1 MTLRRMRDSLKQP
14 ISLKWKW
21 AVFLFV
27 AMSLVS
33 SAGLFLY
40 HIQTVSQ
47 ESDQANQEMTQN
59 FEDMKH
65 YLEEYTAPFNAMDM
79 QLTITPE
86 GIQRFNQQQDLF
98 RYFRFI
104 DQDKYQVRLLSNEGQ
119 VAYES
124 TEIKL
129 PISGKTSKPKLI
141 SFNGESFMVIH
152 QDLKSVQTGQ
162 PIGSLE
168 LIGGPQVFQN
178 YKDFQSRT
186 FLIILFLEIIISVI
200 AAILLSMQFLRPLTY
215 LNNSLD
221 RVEEDSLADIRVR
234 KPNSNDEWSDLS
246 VHINRLLDRIDK
258 YVGNQKRFVEDVS
271 HELRTPVAVVEGHLK
286 LLNRWGKDDPEVLAE
301 SIATSL
307 QEITRMKTLVQEML
321 DLSRADHVDVDY
333 KDEVTEVYST
343 TQQVFNNM
351 ELIHPDFDFYLDSDQ
366 HEGEKEYVRMFRNH
380 FEQILII
387 LMDNAVKYSTDRQEI
402 HLSLSRSATH
412 VEIAVQDFGEGMSK
426 DDKDRIFER
435 FYRVDKARSRA
446 KGGTGLGLSI
456 AYQLIKSYRG
466 DIRVDSV
473 LGNGSIF
480 YIQLPLLDSDSDL
493 IYKKPKA
500 PDSPS
505 V

>member
-1 MTLRRMRDSLKQP
+1 
-14 ISLKWKW
+14 
-21 AVFLFV
+21 
-27 AMSLVS
+27 
-33 SAGLFLY
+33 
-40 HIQTVSQ
+40 
-47 ESDQANQEMTQN
+47 
-59 FEDMKH
+59 
-65 YLEEYTAPFNAMDM
+65 
-79 QLTITPE
+79 
-86 GIQRFNQQQDLF
+86 
-98 RYFRFI
+98 
-104 DQDKYQVRLLSNEGQ
+104 
-119 VAYES
+119 
-124 TEIKL
+124 
-129 PISGKTSKPKLI
+129 
-141 SFNGESFMVIH
+141 
-152 QDLKSVQTGQ
+152 
-162 PIGSLE
+162 
-168 LIGGPQVFQN
+168 
-178 YKDFQSRT
+178 
-186 FLIILFLEIIISVI
+186 
-200 AAILLSMQFLRPLTY
+200 
-215 LNNSLD
+215 
-221 RVEEDSLADIRVR
+221 
-234 KPNSNDEWSDLS
+234 
-246 VHINRLLDRIDK
+246 
-258 YVGNQKRFVEDVS
+258 
-271 HELRTPVAVVEGHLK
+271 
-286 LLNRWGKDDPEVLAE
+286 
-301 SIATSL
+301 
-307 QEITRMKTLVQEML
+307 ML